1 MINLKSFA
9 ISLVFLALFCS
20 VNNTNFV
27 YANAIAPTFD
37 TVVTTDGKY
46 PVTEF
51 ETATV
56 GQDRADYLARANA
69 HNSFAKSLSSYQPVI
84 EKLLT
89 EQQLVVLS
97 ETLTSSAIV
106 AHSTKK
112 FDAVNYYYIKSL
124 NTLDLSN
131 FAHAISLVLE
141 PQIGTLVNDVNAAL
155 SNNFTE
161 ISELQAQYA
170 KAKTKLDQ
178 QAIKN
183 KISANETN
191 FETLNFTLQSFTA
204 YANADYDNGKINASK
219 AIEYSPN
226 YADAYFMR
234 GLNLIATK
242 NSTDAMI
249 DFTSA
254 IEKDPTFVDA
264 YNNRGMLYIEAN
276 DPEKA
281 IADFT
286 MCISLR
292 PDLVN
297 AYIQRGTLYYKQ
309 NKKDLALA
317 DFNQALTI
325 DSKNAQTY
333 LKRGNIYFDK
343 GAFDLALIDF
353 EKATDLGISDASVLL
368 VIGNINFDQKKFP
381 EAITAYYKYLAIS
394 RNDITVYVK
403 LGNCF
408 DQLKQYD
415 TAIVE
420 YTNALAFDKTVQM
433 YSLRANDYFLLAA
446 SNKTFYDSTISDCSA
461 IIALDAVNADA
472 YLLRGRSYKAL
483 LNQDPAIADFSK
495 VIELNPENAKLA
507 AAFNFRAWCYVAKGG
522 NSNNVH
528 ATQDFLKALIVDP
541 ANPNYDYSLAQ
552 FYDSIKQATP
562 DTINAYKAFL
572 KKAAAN
578 PEYKDKV
585 EAAKKRIVELGGQL

>member
-1 MINLKSFA
+1 M
-9 ISLVFLALFCS
+9 SL
-20 VNNTNFV
+20 
-27 YANAIAPTFD
+27 
-37 TVVTTDGKY
+37 
-46 PVTEF
+46 
-51 ETATV
+51 
-56 GQDRADYLARANA
+56 AD
-69 HNSFAKSLSSYQPVI
+69 
-84 EKLLT
+84 
-89 EQQLVVLS
+89 
-97 ETLTSSAIV
+97 
-106 AHSTKK
+106 
-112 FDAVNYYYIKSL
+112 
-124 NTLDLSN
+124 
-131 FAHAISLVLE
+131 
-141 PQIGTLVNDVNAAL
+141 
-155 SNNFTE
+155 
-161 ISELQAQYA
+161 
-170 KAKTKLDQ
+170 
-178 QAIKN
+178 
-183 KISANETN
+183 
-191 FETLNFTLQSFTA
+191 
-204 YANADYDNGKINASK
+204 
-219 AIEYSPN
+219 
-226 YADAYFMR
+226 
-234 GLNLIATK
+234 
-242 NSTDAMI
+242 
-249 DFTSA
+249 
-254 IEKDPTFVDA
+254 
-264 YNNRGMLYIEAN
+264 YIEAN